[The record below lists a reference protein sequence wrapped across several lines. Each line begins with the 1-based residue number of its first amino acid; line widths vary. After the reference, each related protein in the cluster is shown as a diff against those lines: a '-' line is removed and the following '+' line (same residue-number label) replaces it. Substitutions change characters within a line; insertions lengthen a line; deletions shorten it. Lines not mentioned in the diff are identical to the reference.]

1 MAGKGGDMMRRGES
15 GQAFIM
21 LLIILAIGT
30 LLVVPAMNLTS
41 TSLKSSEIVYDE
53 VRSLYAADGAQEYV
67 LWKLRWA
74 AWGSDLVRNVP
85 ETFFVDV

>member
-1 MAGKGGDMMRRGES
+1 MRGKSES

-41 TSLKSSEIVYDE
+41 TSLKSSTIVQNE
-53 VRSLYAADGAQEYV
+53 VKSLYAADGAQEYV
-67 LWKLRWA
+67 MWKLRWTPWSGELERDVYNYFA
-74 AWGSDLVRNVP
+74 
-85 ETFFVDV
+85 VDV

>member
-1 MAGKGGDMMRRGES
+1 MRRKGES

-30 LLVVPAMNLTS
+30 LLIVPAMNLTS
-41 TSLKSSEIVYDE
+41 TSLKSSEVVYDE

-74 AWGSDLVRNVP
+74 AWGSSFTENGQSANLA
-85 ETFFVDV
+85 VDV

>member
-1 MAGKGGDMMRRGES
+1 MRIKGES

-21 LLIILAIGT
+21 VLIVLAVGT
-30 LLVVPAMNLTS
+30 LLVVPAMNLTT

-67 LWKLRWA
+67 LWKLKWDGYGA
-74 AWGSDLVRNVP
+74 QFYENGQQA
-85 ETFFVDV
+85 EFVTDV

>member
-1 MAGKGGDMMRRGES
+1 MSKGES

-30 LLVVPAMNLTS
+30 LLVVPTMNLTA

-53 VRSLYAADGAQEYV
+53 VRALYAADGAQEYI
-67 LWKLRWA
+67 LWKLRWTNF
-74 AWGSDLVRNVP
+74 GSTIERDVYNDFP
-85 ETFFVDV
+85 VDV

>member
-1 MAGKGGDMMRRGES
+1 MRRRGES

-30 LLVVPAMNLTS
+30 LLIVPAMNLTA

-53 VRSLYAADGAQEYV
+53 VRALYAADGAQEYV
-67 LWKLRWA
+67 LWKLLWDGY
-74 AWGSDLVRNVP
+74 GSQFYQDGQTANFSTNV
-85 ETFFVDV
+85 

>member
-1 MAGKGGDMMRRGES
+1 
-15 GQAFIM
+15 M

-41 TSLKSSEIVYDE
+41 TSIKSSEIVYDE

-67 LWKLRWA
+67 LWKLRWTN
-74 AWGSDLVRNVP
+74 WGSTIVRDAYNYLP
-85 ETFFVDV
+85 VDV

>member
-1 MAGKGGDMMRRGES
+1 MRRKGES

-30 LLVVPAMNLTS
+30 LLVVPAMNLTA

-53 VRSLYAADGAQEYV
+53 VRALYAADGAQEYI
-67 LWKLRWA
+67 LWKLRWDNYGA
-74 AWGSDLVRNVP
+74 NFYEDGQSANLA
-85 ETFFVDV
+85 VDV

>member
-1 MAGKGGDMMRRGES
+1 MKAEAAMRRRGES

-53 VRSLYAADGAQEYV
+53 VRSLYAADGAQEYI
-67 LWKLRWA
+67 LWKLRWDNY
-74 AWGSDLVRNVP
+74 GSNFYENGQSANLA
-85 ETFFVDV
+85 VDV

>member
-1 MAGKGGDMMRRGES
+1 MVRKGGDMRRRGES

-67 LWKLRWA
+67 LWKLRWTD
-74 AWGSDLVRNVP
+74 WGSTLARDVRNEFP
-85 ETFFVDV
+85 VDV

>member
-1 MAGKGGDMMRRGES
+1 MRRRGES

-30 LLVVPAMNLTS
+30 LLIVPAMNLTS

-67 LWKLRWA
+67 LWKLRWDGY
-74 AWGSDLVRNVP
+74 GSQFYEDGQTVLFS
-85 ETFFVDV
+85 TDV

>member
-1 MAGKGGDMMRRGES
+1 MMRRKGES

>member
-1 MAGKGGDMMRRGES
+1 MKRRGES

-41 TSLKSSEIVYDE
+41 TSLKSSAIVQKE
-53 VRSLYAADGAQEYV
+53 VTSLYAADGAQEYV
-67 LWKLRWA
+67 MWKLRWTV
-74 AWGSDLVRNVP
+74 WGGSLERDVYNY
-85 ETFFVDV
+85 FAVDV